1 MKRILAYLLCAV
13 TAFSCISNDLPFPV
27 VVPHITSLS
36 VEGAT
41 NVEISYERN
50 TVVVSLPETQ
60 DLRKV
65 RIKDFKIDSEIA
77 VPGIELKGVHDLS
90 SPLKFTI
97 TTYNQE
103 YEWTIVALRP
113 VERYFTVVGQ
123 IGSSVIDEAN
133 CRALAQV
140 GRDVDCS
147 NITVSSLKLGP
158 KDISE
163 YSIPMSAMKDF
174 TDGISLEVTAFG
186 LTEEWHLFV
195 EQTDAKVEIK
205 DINPWTREV
214 YVSSLGVAGLD
225 NGFCYRLAGTSEWIE
240 LEQSAI
246 SSDGGSFTAHIT
258 GLEPESEYEVY
269 AYSGSDKSVVQSFT
283 TDPATPLPNHSFE
296 NFSLVTGK
304 DYYKWYNPYSPDP
317 DGREMFWG
325 TGNGEGPDGINGTA
339 SLGIVLTY
347 PDTNSAPDGQYCVR
361 CESKSFADLLACGNI
376 FTGQFSGLV
385 GTTGGKVHYGRPWT
399 TRPKALRFN
408 MRYNSGIIDLVGSY
422 PPGEVV
428 KVGDNDRCHI
438 IATVGDWDYRQTGGS
453 KESPVLVNTS
463 EGIYF
468 TKESSGIIGYG
479 EYILGQSTDGWV
491 EIEIPIEYRSLTRK
505 PTHIIVICA
514 TSIRGDYLTG
524 SSRSTLWVDNFRLI
538 Y

>member
-163 YSIPMSAMKDF
+163 YSIPISAMKDF

-186 LTEEWHLFV
+186 ITEEWHLFV

-225 NGFCYRLAGTSEWIE
+225 NGFCYRLAGTSE
-240 LEQSAI
+240 
-246 SSDGGSFTAHIT
+246 
-258 GLEPESEYEVY
+258 
-269 AYSGSDKSVVQSFT
+269 
-283 TDPATPLPNHSFE
+283 
-296 NFSLVTGK
+296 
-304 DYYKWYNPYSPDP
+304 
-317 DGREMFWG
+317 
-325 TGNGEGPDGINGTA
+325 
-339 SLGIVLTY
+339 
-347 PDTNSAPDGQYCVR
+347 
-361 CESKSFADLLACGNI
+361 
-376 FTGQFSGLV
+376 
-385 GTTGGKVHYGRPWT
+385 
-399 TRPKALRFN
+399 
-408 MRYNSGIIDLVGSY
+408 
-422 PPGEVV
+422 
-428 KVGDNDRCHI
+428 
-438 IATVGDWDYRQTGGS
+438 
-453 KESPVLVNTS
+453 
-463 EGIYF
+463 
-468 TKESSGIIGYG
+468 
-479 EYILGQSTDGWV
+479 
-491 EIEIPIEYRSLTRK
+491 
-505 PTHIIVICA
+505 
-514 TSIRGDYLTG
+514 
-524 SSRSTLWVDNFRLI
+524 
-538 Y
+538 

>member
-147 NITVSSLKLGP
+147 NISVSSLKLGP

-186 LTEEWHLFV
+186 ITEEWHLFV

-283 TDPATPLPNHSFE
+283 TDPAIPLPNHSFE

-347 PDTNSAPDGQYCVR
+347 PDSNSAPDGQYCVR
-361 CESKSFADLLACGNI
+361 CESKSFAGLLACGNI